1 MLFCWANH
9 PVYLF
14 FYSIITLIMTISSS
28 IIRVSIGL
36 LSMGVATLGLIESAS
51 ADAGNIFLRRGSSF
65 NSFAYSPNRCFVLRN
80 QGGNYIVQNRDTEDI
95 LWQSNTRGRSTMM
108 RFQPDGNLVVYDE
121 SRTQGGKRKPL
132 WASGT
137 DKKSGT
143 IVQLQNDGNL
153 VMQDKSKRPMWSSDK
168 FDASYWN
175 QKCR

>member
-1 MLFCWANH
+1 
-9 PVYLF
+9 
-14 FYSIITLIMTISSS
+14 MTISSS

-36 LSMGVATLGLIESAS
+36 LSMGVATLGLSESAS
-51 ADAGNIFLRRGSSF
+51 ADAGNVFLRRGSSF
-65 NSFAYSPNRCFVLRN
+65 NSSAYSPNRCFVLRN

-95 LWQSNTRGRSTMM
+95 LWQSNTRGGSTMM

-143 IVQLQNDGNL
+143 IVQLQNDEIG
-153 VMQDKSKRPMWSSDK
+153 R
-168 FDASYWN
+168 AS
-175 QKCR
+175 CRERV